1 MLDQAVSRCLSPFRL
16 LSCNY
21 TILEAGNLRS
31 GCRHSGVLV
40 SPFGVRLLLRLSSHG
55 ERGSKFTGVSFL
67 RAPIPFMKVLFS
79 WHNYLPNAP
88 SPDTTI
94 IRIRISHRNLEGAYS
109 DINIELDSSESFF
122 FEFQVTAF
130 SLCPHMAFFLY
141 CTLWCFF
148 LFLSGPVLLD

>member
-1 MLDQAVSRCLSPFRL
+1 MPSADVLVHSGCFL
-16 LSCNY
+16 CNY

-31 GCRHSGVLV
+31 GCRHSWILV
-40 SPFGVRLLLRLSSHG
+40 SPFGVRLLTSSSVLTWCKG
-55 ERGSKFTGVSFL
+55 QQVLGVYFL

-88 SPDTTI
+88 SPNITI
-94 IRIRISHRNLEGAYS
+94 IRIRISHRNLEGTYS
-109 DINIELDSSESFF
+109 DHSMALDSSESFF
-122 FEFQVTAF
+122 LKLQVTAF